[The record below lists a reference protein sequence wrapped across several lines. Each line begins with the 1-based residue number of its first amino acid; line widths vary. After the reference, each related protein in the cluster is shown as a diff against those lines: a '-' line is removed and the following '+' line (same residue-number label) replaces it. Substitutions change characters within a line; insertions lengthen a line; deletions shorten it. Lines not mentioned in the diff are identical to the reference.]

1 VSAKKRS
8 HTLAAAAGLAVA
20 YVGLFP
26 LPMER
31 ELVAGPAWAIE
42 TAGPAARVDSG
53 AGAGRPRPF
62 LSGGR
67 VGYYD
72 PAGGLLFSEPVLYG
86 ASIGAAS
93 FINYSRLPSSL
104 VVKDAHGAF
113 LEAIPARGYPLLDAA
128 GERILLVSLDGKGLA
143 EVDRSGD
150 TLWRLEFASLITT
163 LDFGN
168 AGLLVGLLDGSFALY
183 DRTGKVLY
191 SLKSPASRVPAIFGC
206 AARSDALACVAGI
219 DPQRLIVVAR
229 NEGRFQVAVDT
240 TLSSDFRREVLV
252 RFAAAGHTLYFE
264 EPGGL
269 GLLDLRSRA
278 VRAVPLPGSV
288 RALAEAPASR
298 LWAALYAGAGSGGTS
313 SGLRIYQAPDR
324 LVLRETLPAAADF
337 LAGSD
342 TGFVVGL
349 GQRLVS
355 VEFRRE

>member
-1 VSAKKRS
+1 MSAKKKS

-20 YVGLFP
+20 YVALFP

-42 TAGPAARVDSG
+42 TGGPVSAG
-53 AGAGRPRPF
+53 AGAGRARPF

-72 PAGGLLFSEPVLYG
+72 PAGALLYSEPVLYS
-86 ASIGAAS
+86 ASTGAAS
-93 FINYSRLPSSL
+93 FINYSRLPTSL
-104 VVKDAHGAF
+104 VVKDPRGAF

-150 TLWRLEFASLITT
+150 TLWRLEFPSLITT
-163 LDFGN
+163 LDFRD
-168 AGLLVGLLDGSFALY
+168 AGLLVGLLDGTLSLY
-183 DRTGKVLY
+183 DRAGKALY
-191 SLKSPASRVPAIFGC
+191 SLKPPASRVPAVFGC

-240 TLSSDFRREVLV
+240 ALASDFRREVLV

-264 EPGGL
+264 EPEGL

-278 VRAVPLPGSV
+278 VRTVPLPGSV
-288 RALAEAPASR
+288 RAIAEAPGNR
-298 LWAALYAGAGSGGTS
+298 LWAALYSGAGSGGS
-313 SGLRIYQAPDR
+313 ASGLRIYAAADR
-324 LVLRETLPAAADF
+324 LVFRETLPPAADF

-349 GQRLVS
+349 GPRLVGLE
-355 VEFRRE
+355 VRRE